1 MNISTMNY
9 YERELSTI
17 DFTGDHSAH
26 VIFGSEG
33 KVTKALAVNHESARA
48 IIAKLVEVFCTGL
61 PVPLPPPAPA
71 VVESADT
78 HNTRPLFMTYKTR
91 MDKNGNKQLTVKGE
105 GRGFSIPTNGTTP
118 QTHRAGVG
126 DYTPAEV
133 REYVRTCGTA
143 RQRAIVG
150 I

>member
-1 MNISTMNY
+1 MNTSTMNY

-48 IIAKLVEVFCTGL
+48 IIAKLIEVFCTGL

-71 VVESADT
+71 VESADT
-78 HNTRPLFMTYKTR
+78 HNTRFFYLFKT
-91 MDKNGNKQLTVKGE
+91 DKDINGNKLLKVKCQGK
-105 GRGFSIPTNGTTP
+105 GFTIQTNGNLP
-118 QTHRAGVG
+118 KTHSQGLGGWTSGELA
-126 DYTPAEV
+126 Y
-133 REYVRTCGTA
+133 YVRTCGTV
-143 RQRAIVG
+143 RQRKLLG
-150 I
+150 L